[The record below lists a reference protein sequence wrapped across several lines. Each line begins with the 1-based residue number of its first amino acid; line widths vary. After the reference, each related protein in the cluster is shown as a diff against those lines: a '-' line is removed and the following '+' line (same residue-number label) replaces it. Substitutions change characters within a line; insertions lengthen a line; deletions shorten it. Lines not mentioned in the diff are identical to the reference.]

1 MYYFSRVPPWDEAET
16 YGSYHAAEII
26 YAFDNLHTSATVR
39 DEIGPFNH
47 AWDDTDRALASTMA
61 DYWVNFA
68 ATGDPNG
75 DGLPD
80 WPVYDPDAD
89 GVLELGD
96 TIGVIQGLLKD
107 RLDAFDAYYE
117 DLRSGG

>member
-1 MYYFSRVPPWDEAET
+1 M
-16 YGSYHAAEII
+16 
-26 YAFDNLHTSATVR
+26 
-39 DEIGPFNH
+39 
-47 AWDDTDRALASTMA
+47 AS
-61 DYWVNFA
+61 YWVNFA

-96 TIGVIQGLLKD
+96 KIGVIQGLLKD
-107 RLDAFDAYYE
+107 RLDAFDAYYD
-117 DLRSGG
+117 DLRATGQGTAAAR